1 MRYAL
6 PRKIKDLYKMNKY
19 NFIQIEDM
27 IINKHIINE
36 LDPEKDISDILQS
49 KLFKEKLRSTY

>member
-6 PRKIKDLYKMNKY
+6 PKKIKDLYKMNKY

-36 LDPEKDISDILQS
+36 LDPKEEISEILQS
-49 KLFKEKLRSTY
+49 KLFKEKLKSTY